1 MKTFVKLLN
10 LQFVQ
15 PAAFDR
21 HFPGM
26 KEKYQNRYGYSYTL
40 ISPNN
45 AKLMNMYRQFCKENN
60 MLIDN
65 ECFDFMKEF
74 PENVD
79 IGSRPVQG
87 EFNF

>member
-1 MKTFVKLLN
+1 
-10 LQFVQ
+10 
-15 PAAFDR
+15 
-21 HFPGM
+21 
-26 KEKYQNRYGYSYTL
+26 
-40 ISPNN
+40 
-45 AKLMNMYRQFCKENN
+45 

-87 EFNF
+87 EFSF